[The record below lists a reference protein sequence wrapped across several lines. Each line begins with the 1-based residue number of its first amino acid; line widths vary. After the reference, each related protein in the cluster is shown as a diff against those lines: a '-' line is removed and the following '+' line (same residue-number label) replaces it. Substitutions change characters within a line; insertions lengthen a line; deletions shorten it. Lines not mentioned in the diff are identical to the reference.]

1 MNLSRDVGV
10 DRRWCGVDFGIMSQP
25 RVSLSGLYHQI
36 GTLVMHF
43 SKAPAITG
51 AAPEVTEITVQEL
64 NQLLDNQP
72 ETLVL
77 IDVRYPEEHEH
88 DRIPNATL
96 VPFLDIVQGQGI
108 TQIQQLLEDRQRKY
122 PDRVCRLIVYCTGG
136 IRSAQ
141 ALMLLRQAGIDGINL
156 LGGMEAW
163 NQEIQFLNQ
172 KNQQTVQLK
181 HQTMSQG
188 QTQRVRFT
196 FPRKLSWLQ
205 VSLSSAVLAIGLFGW
220 YGYKVVHHPD
230 KLRPLIQ
237 AGVPLHTLA
246 WMPVLGEAFQ
256 AAELPEVTV
265 QELKQ
270 KIDRQQDDY
279 VVVDVRAP
287 EEYNGGSIPGAVLV
301 PLTEIEAGPGI
312 DKIKSMVKGR
322 TLYAYCAVGYRSGK
336 ALVRLQKA
344 GIEGIQ
350 VKGGIV
356 EWNMAH
362 YPTMLH
368 N

>member
-1 MNLSRDVGV
+1 
-10 DRRWCGVDFGIMSQP
+10 MSQP
-25 RVSLSGLYHQI
+25 RVSLSGLHSQI
-36 GTLVMHF
+36 GTLVTRF
-43 SKAPAITG
+43 SKIPAVTG
-51 AAPEVTEITVQEL
+51 AMGEVAELTVQEL
-64 NQLLDNQP
+64 NQLLHEQP
-72 ETLVL
+72 EDLVL
-77 IDVRYPEEHEH
+77 IDVRYPEEYER

-96 VPFLDIVQGQGI
+96 VPFLDIVQGKGI
-108 TQIQQLLEDRQRKY
+108 TQIQQLLEDWQTQY
-122 PDRVCRLIVYCTGG
+122 PDRVCRLILYCTVGM
-136 IRSAQ
+136 RSAQ

-156 LGGMEAW
+156 VGGIAAW
-163 NQEIQFLNQ
+163 NQEIQCLNQ
-172 KNQQTVQLK
+172 SNQQDVQRK
-181 HQTMSQG
+181 HQAMSQI
-188 QTQRVRFT
+188 QTQLARFT

-205 VSLSSAVLAIGLFGW
+205 VGLGSVVLAIGLCGW
-220 YGYKVVHHPD
+220 YGYKVVHNPD

-237 AGVPLHTLA
+237 AGVPLHNFSA
-246 WMPVLGEAFQ
+246 IPVLGEAFQ
-256 AAELPEVTV
+256 AAELPQITV

-270 KIDRQQDDY
+270 KIDRQQSDY

-301 PLTEIEAGPGI
+301 PLTEIESGSGI

-322 TLYAYCAVGYRSGK
+322 KLYAYCVSGYRSGK
-336 ALVRLQKA
+336 ALVRLQQA

-362 YPTMLH
+362 YPTVLH